1 MMDAPG
7 ELRPGEMGELVDSV
21 ARYSNTRNA
30 LGYSVY
36 YYARNMYQR
45 PNLRFMA
52 ADDVDPSPETI
63 REGRYPYVNP
73 FYAAV
78 RKDEPE
84 NTKARQLFNWL
95 AGEDGQSLVEAMGY
109 VSMEKAEKKLPE
121 GLDGRVSLET
131 GRLEGNTRRL
141 AVSGA
146 AFDGDAGVVILDE
159 DFQVAKRI
167 EGIMIRGDET
177 FARIRGSVFPAGPIL
192 FTGND
197 PSKKDALENE
207 NYIGLYDV
215 DREAWAAEPTA
226 DYCYT
231 ECTDGEHA
239 VYYLG
244 NWPEWY
250 DENGTER
257 YKAVVRVYADTGE
270 LLRTETLHS
279 PEEYDELLKNTS
291 RGNSME
297 SAWDEAT
304 DTVTCDPGNGI
315 TLTLH
320 YDEAPEKDT
329 AVLKQ
334 NGKVLAESSHMMMR
348 PYMVDE
354 SDEDFIPAGW
364 MTVRMSNDRLDEN
377 GDRVYEEA
385 GFLIAD
391 RKGSIVYRETEG
403 SSYYITLVDEN
414 FCVLFDWAS
423 GKYIIRDYS
432 GRDLFSWIR
441 PEEGEFW

>member
-1 MMDAPG
+1 M
-7 ELRPGEMGELVDSV
+7 
-21 ARYSNTRNA
+21 
-30 LGYSVY
+30 
-36 YYARNMYQR
+36 
-45 PNLRFMA
+45 
-52 ADDVDPSPETI
+52 
-63 REGRYPYVNP
+63 
-73 FYAAV
+73 
-78 RKDEPE
+78 
-84 NTKARQLFNWL
+84 
-95 AGEDGQSLVEAMGY
+95 
-109 VSMEKAEKKLPE
+109 
-121 GLDGRVSLET
+121 
-131 GRLEGNTRRL
+131 
-141 AVSGA
+141 
-146 AFDGDAGVVILDE
+146 
-159 DFQVAKRI
+159 
-167 EGIMIRGDET
+167 
-177 FARIRGSVFPAGPIL
+177 
-192 FTGND
+192 
-197 PSKKDALENE
+197 
-207 NYIGLYDV
+207 
-215 DREAWAAEPTA
+215 
-226 DYCYT
+226 
-231 ECTDGEHA
+231 
-239 VYYLG
+239 
-244 NWPEWY
+244 
-250 DENGTER
+250 
-257 YKAVVRVYADTGE
+257 VRVYADTGE